1 MAVRSFQTKLLFLLL
16 SVLVLLQAAT
26 MISVHFAGRRALSR
40 TLAEELRV
48 GRRVLDQILQ
58 TRALQLSDSLRLLAL
73 DFALRDAIASG
84 DAPTVTSALENH
96 GQRISADFVVLM
108 TLDGRVTADTLGGR
122 LAGKPFPVPAILR
135 AAEERTEA
143 SATVWFFGR
152 PYQLVIVPV
161 LAPRPIAWVS
171 AGFAVDD
178 SVLANVRRLTSLEVS
193 LWTSSPDATPLLTST
208 LNAQQRHELASR
220 VRALAGSGETQTTL
234 ELAGSAYATLVEPL
248 ATADHSKVYVVLQR
262 ALEDARRPF
271 VTLEVQILTFSM
283 VILIAAVVAAIFFAR
298 GVTKPLRVLAQ
309 GAKRIGRGDYVLPIV
324 INQKDEIGQLA
335 DTFNDMQSD
344 IARREDQIT
353 YQASHDALT
362 GLPNRALFM
371 DRMTQSIESTKRDG
385 GAVGM
390 IMMDL
395 DRFKEI
401 NDTLG
406 HNFGDLLLIEI
417 GRRIGQT
424 LRSTDTV
431 ARLGGDE
438 FAVKFTT
445 SDVTHASE
453 VAQRISGA
461 LQAPFV
467 LGDISIDV
475 SASMGIALSP
485 LHADDAATLMKRADI
500 AMYEAKK
507 GHVAVTM
514 YEPGSDEH
522 NLGRLSLMTELK
534 QAISRDELELYYQ
547 PKLQMSTEQTLH
559 AEALVRWKHV
569 KHGLMRPDEF
579 VPLAEQSGN
588 IGLLTKWVLRK
599 AIVQCAGW
607 NRNGNELTVAVNLS
621 ALDLF
626 DSELPTFVSG
636 LLADAG
642 LAPTRLVLE
651 ITESAVMKDPAYA
664 LKILRDLKSRGVT
677 LSIDD
682 FGTGYSSLAHLKRL
696 PVDELKIDKSFVLNL
711 TSAQSDDLVI
721 VRSTIELGH
730 NMGMIV
736 IAEGVETLEAW
747 QMLKSLGCDMAQGYL
762 MSPPISA
769 DAFTRWL
776 SGTPWQSTAAAAV
789 K

>member
-1 MAVRSFQTKLLFLLL
+1 MVVRSFQTKLLFLLL
-16 SVLVLLQAAT
+16 TVLVLLQAAT
-26 MISVHFAGRRALSR
+26 MISVHFAGRRALR
-40 TLAEELRV
+40 NTLTEELRV
-48 GRRVLDQILQ
+48 GRRVFDQILQ
-58 TRALQLSDSLRLLAL
+58 SRAHQLSDSLRLLAL
-73 DFALRDAIASG
+73 DFAFRDAIASG
-84 DAPTVTSALENH
+84 DAPTIASALENH

-108 TLDGRVTADTLGGR
+108 SLDGKVTADTLGGR
-122 LAGKPFPVPAILR
+122 LAGKPFPVPAVLR
-135 AAEERTEA
+135 TAEERGEA
-143 SATVWFFGR
+143 TATVSFFGR
-152 PYQLVIVPV
+152 PFQLVIVPV

-171 AGFAVDD
+171 AGFAYDE
-178 SVLANVRRLTSLEVS
+178 SVLSNVRRLTSLEVS
-193 LWTSSPDATPLLTST
+193 LWSSAAGTAPNLTST
-208 LNAQQRHELASR
+208 LTAQQRSDLQAR
-220 VRALAGSGETQTTL
+220 LPRLAGSKESQTTL
-234 ELAGSAYATLVEPL
+234 ELAAAAYATLVEPL
-248 ATADHSKVYVVLQR
+248 ATADDSKVFVVLQR
-262 ALEDARRPF
+262 ALQEARRPF
-271 VTLEVQILTFSM
+271 VTLEVQIFSFSM
-283 VILIAAVVAAIFFAR
+283 VILIAAVIAAIFFAR
-298 GVTKPLRVLAQ
+298 GVTKPLRILAQ

-324 INQKDEIGQLA
+324 VDQQDELGQLA
-335 DTFNDMQSD
+335 HTFNDMQSA

-371 DRMTQSIESTKRDG
+371 DRMTQSIELAKRTG
-385 GAVGM
+385 AAVGM

-406 HNFGDLLLIEI
+406 HHFGDRLLIEI
-417 GRRIGQT
+417 GRRISQT
-424 LRSTDTV
+424 LRSSDTV

-438 FAVKFTT
+438 FAIKFTT
-445 SDVTHASE
+445 SDISHASE
-453 VAQRISGA
+453 VAYRISGA

-485 LHADDAATLMKRADI
+485 MHAEDAATLMKRADI
-500 AMYEAKK
+500 AMYDAKK
-507 GHVAVTM
+507 NHIAVAM
-514 YEPGSDEH
+514 YEPGSDEQ
-522 NLGRLSLMTELK
+522 NLRRLSLMTELR

-547 PKLQMSTEQTLH
+547 PKLQMTSEQTMH
-559 AEALVRWKHV
+559 CEALVRWKHV

-579 VPLAEQSGN
+579 IPLAEQSGN
-588 IGLLTKWVLRK
+588 IGLLTKWVLRR
-599 AIVQCAGW
+599 AIRQCAEW
-607 NRNGNELTVAVNLS
+607 NRSGHELTVAVNLS

-651 ITESAVMKDPAYA
+651 ITESALMKDPAYA

-711 TSAQSDDLVI
+711 SEADSDDLVI

-736 IAEGVETLEAW
+736 IAEGVETPEAW
-747 QMLKSLGCDMAQGYL
+747 QMLKSLGCDLAQGFL
-762 MSPPISA
+762 MSPPIPTE
-769 DAFTRWL
+769 AFTRWL
-776 SGTPWQSTAAAAV
+776 VGAQWRSGVAAA